1 MDETAVRELLNL
13 AALDKDAPPC
23 QVSIRLAR
31 SRGRRRL
38 RLHRIYLPGA
48 APVAAAAAVV
58 LIITLS
64 TALGGGSSR
73 PSLGSAGPRAAGP
86 AVAPGSFNP
95 LAPYASFGWLP
106 AGFSAAASSGV
117 TDQVTTHALT
127 LQAAAPPA
135 DGRVV
140 AVTVDTAGS
149 CRIEPTSLV
158 MAARAALR
166 GETASPPA
174 AAVPAQTLSCTDPS
188 PDGENRIAEL
198 ASAAPDVNGE
208 PAYWTPQGALE
219 WRYARGAWAEVLPTE
234 SPAYCATGGAC
245 TGGKLAGWITVPA
258 SVAERG
264 RSGVPPVNE
273 GRVQPQT
280 QSAASKV
287 LLVKIAASLRYGDT
301 TPLVFGFEIAG
312 LPDGWQPADNYSY
325 ELQDGRL
332 AATSWSAGPTVDP
345 TALAISVGP
354 AVSAT
359 SEYACKVIAGQT
371 SYVTVDG
378 ARAVLRNLNAAD
390 KQFES
395 LCANDIDGV
404 APYVALDLN
413 VPGSDAGLPG
423 GAAVSNV
430 LTVFQSVR
438 LLGPDP
444 AAWTTNPLG

>member
-31 SRGRRRL
+31 SRGRRR

-64 TALGGGSSR
+64 TALGGGSSGR
-73 PSLGSAGPRAAGP
+73 SLGSAGPRAAGP
-86 AVAPGSFNP
+86 AVAPSSFNP
-95 LAPYASFGWLP
+95 LVPYASFGWLP
-106 AGFSAAASSGV
+106 AGFSAAASAGV
-117 TDQVTTHALT
+117 TDQVTNHALT
-127 LQAAAPPA
+127 LQAAAPAA
-135 DGRVV
+135 DGRMVV
-140 AVTVDTAGS
+140 VTVDTAGS

-158 MAARAALR
+158 MAGRAALR

-174 AAVPAQTLSCTDPS
+174 AATPAQTLSCTDPS
-188 PDGENRIAEL
+188 PDGENRLAEL
-198 ASAAPDVNGE
+198 AGTAPDVNGQ

-219 WRYARGAWAEVLPTE
+219 WRYGRGAWAEVMPTE
-234 SPAYCATGGAC
+234 SPRYCATGGAC
-245 TGGKLAGWITVPA
+245 TDNKLAGWVTVPA
-258 SVAERG
+258 AAADRG
-264 RSGVPPVNE
+264 RSGVPPADE
-273 GRVQPQT
+273 GRVRPQA
-280 QSAASKV
+280 QSAATKV
-287 LLVKIAASLRYGDT
+287 LLVKIAASLRYGST

-312 LPDGWQPADNYSY
+312 LPDGWQQADNYYY

-354 AVSAT
+354 AVSPT
-359 SEYACKVIAGQT
+359 SEYACKAIPGQT

-378 ARAVLRNLNAAD
+378 ARAVLRNLNAPD
-390 KQFES
+390 KQFQS
-395 LCANDIDGV
+395 LCANEIDGV

-413 VPGSDAGLPG
+413 VPGSNTPLPG
-423 GAAVSNV
+423 GIQASSV
-430 LTVFQSVR
+430 LTLFQGVR

-444 AAWTTNPLG
+444 AAWTTTPLR